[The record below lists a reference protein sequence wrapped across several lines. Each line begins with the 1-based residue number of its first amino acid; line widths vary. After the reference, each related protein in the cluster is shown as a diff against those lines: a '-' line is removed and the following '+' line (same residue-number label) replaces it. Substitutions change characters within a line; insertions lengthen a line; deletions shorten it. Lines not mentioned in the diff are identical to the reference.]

1 MYLAPACFLWLMAG
15 VALVEWPAMRDN
27 NALQLM
33 VNKPFWY
40 FAAAAMGFC
49 VNLLAYMVI
58 QTASPLPL
66 KVSLPPPPTPTPPC
80 LPHCLHHWLGLA
92 GLPTRHVD
100 IWSLCGCTSM
110 CRATAAASP
119 VTLVGWHCFVTDAS
133 AVHIYCYHTTT
144 T

>member
-58 QTASPLPL
+58 QTASSLTL
-66 KVSLPPPPTPTPPC
+66 KVRL
-80 LPHCLHHWLGLA
+80 LPHCLRLA
-92 GLPTRHVD
+92 GLPTKHID
-100 IWSLCGCTSM
+100 IWRLLC
-110 CRATAAASP
+110 AQL
-119 VTLVGWHCFVTDAS
+119 LVLLLLKHWLDGIVLYQMHQL
-133 AVHIYCYHTTT
+133 
-144 T
+144 